1 MSPPDSEMHRL
12 RQLARIVTR
21 EIRVLL
27 LSDERLHP
35 PLIPEWQGFDLDT
48 NPELAERVE
57 AFASRFS
64 RLQDTAGD
72 KLMPRLLAALGEPV
86 RVFIDKIE
94 RAETL
99 GWLDSAQEWMEMRA
113 LRNQMVHEYMEDLAL
128 LKKAIDRGHS
138 FVPKL
143 VAVGSRM
150 ILEMRSRGWLE
161 GEV

>member
-1 MSPPDSEMHRL
+1 MSLPDSEMLRL
-12 RQLARIVTR
+12 RQLARIVNR

-35 PLIPEWQGFDLDT
+35 PLIPDWQGVDLDT

-57 AFASRFS
+57 AFVSRFA
-64 RLQDTAGD
+64 RLQDTTGD

-86 RVFIDKIE
+86 RVVIDNLA

-99 GWLDSAQEWMEMRA
+99 GWLVSAQVWMEMRA

-128 LKKAIDRGHS
+128 LKKALDRAHG

-143 VAVGSRM
+143 VAASRRM
-150 ILEMRSRGWLE
+150 VLEMRSRGWLE
-161 GEV
+161 GDV

>member
-1 MSPPDSEMHRL
+1 MSLPDSEMLRL
-12 RQLARIVTR
+12 RQLARIVNR

-35 PLIPEWQGFDLDT
+35 PLIPDWQGVDLDT

-57 AFASRFS
+57 AFVSRFA

-72 KLMPRLLAALGEPV
+72 KLMPRLLLALGEPA
-86 RVFIDKIE
+86 RVFIDNLA

-99 GWLDSAQEWMEMRA
+99 GWLDSAQDWMEMRA

-128 LKKAIDRGHS
+128 LKKALERAHG

-143 VAVGSRM
+143 VAASRRM
-150 ILEMRSRGWLE
+150 VQEMRTRGWLE
-161 GEV
+161 VDA